1 MYVNDIGYNK
11 LNNIL
16 ETSQMNFII
25 VGDMNL
31 KLNSVWKYKL
41 AKLFQEKKVYHY
53 FLNTPEIEYNI
64 YPIQNTED
72 TTNDVFISKGIQI
85 KY

>member
-1 MYVNDIGYNK
+1 MYVNDIGYNI

-16 ETSQMNFII
+16 EISKNKMNFII

-64 YPIQNTED
+64 QNRED